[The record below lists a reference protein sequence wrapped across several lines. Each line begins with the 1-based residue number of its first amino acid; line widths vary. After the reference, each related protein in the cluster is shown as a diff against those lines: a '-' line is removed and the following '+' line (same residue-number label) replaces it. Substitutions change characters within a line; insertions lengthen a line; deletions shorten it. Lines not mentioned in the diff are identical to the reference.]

1 MNIIQAEKL
10 AKELM
15 AKYLDDEWKFKFSH
29 AVKRLGA
36 CSYTT
41 KTILLS
47 KPLTEVNSIKVIRNT
62 ILHEI
67 AHALVG
73 SKHKHDIVWAA
84 KHREL
89 GGTGHPRSKAEACVT
104 DYVGT
109 CSNGHI
115 HYALG
120 KPRALWTCSKC
131 DPRSNLEYLIT
142 WKKERRTHVLS

>member
-15 AKYLDDEWKFKFSH
+15 AKYLDDEWKFKFSN
-29 AVKRLGA
+29 ALTRLGS
-36 CSYTT
+36 CSYRTN
-41 KTILLS
+41 IIYLS
-47 KPLTEVNSIKVIRNT
+47 KPLTEVNPIEVMRNT

-73 SKHKHDIVWAA
+73 SKHKHDSVWAA

-89 GGTGHPRSKAEACVT
+89 GGTGQPRSKAEACVT

-109 CSNGHI
+109 CPHGHI

-131 DPRSNLEYLIT
+131 NPRSNLEYLIV
-142 WKKERRTHVLS
+142 WKKERRTHTLS